1 MNALTVSPNNTN
13 TGPVMSSLRI
23 AELTGKEHRNVLADI
38 RKMLT
43 DIHGEEGLLSF
54 QQSYL
59 NAQNKRQ
66 PCFLLDEAHTLTLL
80 TGYDAKARFTVNGE
94 WLVLKNQQHQPVAID
109 LNDPPTL
116 RAALL
121 GYTEKVLELQAVVA
135 EQAPKV
141 AALERIEKT
150 EGSVTPR
157 DVGKIIK
164 GLTQTKTIDLLLEC
178 GLCYRDPPTGDKIGR
193 LRAYATAVKRGLLEE
208 KLVDAGFTRDGVEQ
222 VKPQVLITPLGCSY
236 LAKRFVQPAVEPTP
250 PTPEPALEVPPL
262 NTTLRGLRSMCVACA
277 QVHGQ
282 PKVIETIKQYSSTG
296 KLEGIPASKWA
307 TFEGA
312 ITTLLRTPK
321 KEPDPF

>member
-1 MNALTVSPNNTN
+1 MNALTVSPTDTN

-23 AELTGKEHRNVLADI
+23 AELTGKRHDHVLRDI

-43 DIHGEEGLLSF
+43 DIHGEGGVPSF
-54 QQSYL
+54 EDTRI
-59 NAQNKRQ
+59 NPQNNQ
-66 PCFLLDEAHTLTLL
+66 AYPCFLLDEVHTLTLL
-80 TGYDAKARFTVNGE
+80 TGYDAKARFAVNSE
-94 WLVLKNQQHQPVAID
+94 WLVMKQQPVAID
-109 LNDPPTL
+109 LNDPPSL

-121 GYTEKVLELQAVVA
+121 GYTEKVIELQGVVA

-141 AALERIEKT
+141 AALERLEKT

-236 LAKRFVQPAVEPTP
+236 LAKRFVQPDVEPTL
-250 PTPEPALEVPPL
+250 PTPEPDLEVPPP

-282 PKVIETIKQYSSTG
+282 PKVIETIKQYSSDGT
-296 KLEGIPASKWA
+296 LAGIPAGKWA

-312 ITTLLRTPK
+312 ITNLLRTPK